1 MTGLAAGLLLAAC
14 LVLTP
19 GCGTATATSPASP
32 VTTGREAVSTG
43 RVPVTSPR
51 IKAGRKRNVEVW
63 DDLKERRA
71 RNRLGSS
78 SPRLTLPRLGPA

>member
-43 RVPVTSPR
+43 RVPATSPR
-51 IKAGRKRNVEVW
+51 IKAGRKRNVEAW
-63 DDLKERRA
+63 DDLKGRRA
-71 RNRLGSS
+71 RN
-78 SPRLTLPRLGPA
+78 LTAAQAQG

>member
-19 GCGTATATSPASP
+19 GCGTATATSPVSP

-43 RVPVTSPR
+43 RVPEASPR
-51 IKAGRKRNVEVW
+51 VKAGRRRNVEAW

-71 RNRLGSS
+71 KNRLAAQGQ
-78 SPRLTLPRLGPA
+78 G

>member
-19 GCGTATATSPASP
+19 GCGTATATATSPASP

-43 RVPVTSPR
+43 RVPATSPR
-51 IKAGRKRNVEVW
+51 IKAGRKRNVEAW
-63 DDLKERRA
+63 DDLKGRRA
-71 RNRLGSS
+71 RN
-78 SPRLTLPRLGPA
+78 LTAAQAQG

>member
-19 GCGTATATSPASP
+19 GCGTATANPPVSPE
-32 VTTGREAVSTG
+32 TTGPEAVTTG

-51 IKAGRKRNVEVW
+51 VKAGGRRKVEAW
-63 DDLKERRA
+63 DDLRERRA
-71 RNRLGSS
+71 RNRLAAQAQG
-78 SPRLTLPRLGPA
+78 